1 MFRLQLEPDMLC
13 SDAQDALVSLKPMD
27 GREATD
33 QSDGFAALGLDA
45 ELCAG
50 LLELGFTAPTDIQRE
65 TIPALLAGRDV
76 LGQAATGTGKTAA
89 FALPMLHR
97 LSASPVAHRKVRA
110 LVLAPTRELAVQVS
124 QAITSFSRKGGPR
137 VLAIYGGQ
145 AMHLQLR
152 ALERGVEVV
161 VATPGRAMDHLRR
174 GSLSLDS
181 VEMVVLDEADE
192 MLDMGFAEDIESILS
207 TVPPTR
213 QTALFS
219 ATLPR
224 RILAM
229 ANSRLREPLRVSV
242 LPKEPEA
249 GTLPLVT
256 EQIYVVG
263 RRYKGL
269 ALARILEM
277 EAGKSV
283 IVFCRTRT
291 DVDSLTAGLS
301 ARGES
306 AEAIHGGLSQE
317 QRDRVLGRFREGA
330 LRMLVAT
337 DVAARGLDIDRVSH
351 VVNYDLPTSPEVYV
365 HRIGRT
371 GRAGREGTAITMVD
385 PREQRSIRT
394 LEVHLKRKLSVL
406 PVPSVAE
413 SRAKRLAGLRTI
425 FEAAGPDPGLDTYYA
440 LVDSLQERS
449 SPRDVAAFAL
459 KLLDTRRSGV
469 DDAEVEIPVERV
481 AVGPEQRREPSRKG
495 PSRAFVPRGRDGH
508 AEIENPVKV
517 YVTLGRRDGV
527 RPGDLVGAIANLA
540 GLEGRAIG
548 AISLADSF
556 SLVTVPQRK
565 AEEVIEAL
573 RGATIRGKRVS
584 ARLDR
589 DAAEAAPVYARHTPP
604 PRRASAHTP
613 SPLAKARRLSE
624 CGA

>member
-1 MFRLQLEPDMLC
+1 MFRLQLEPDML
-13 SDAQDALVSLKPMD
+13 SS
-27 GREATD
+27 D

-50 LLELGFTAPTDIQRE
+50 LLELGFLMPTDIQSAA
-65 TIPALLAGRDV
+65 IPALLAGRDV

-97 LSASPVAHRKVRA
+97 LSASPVAHRKVRG
-110 LVLAPTRELAVQVS
+110 LVLVPTRELAVQVS
-124 QAITSFSRKGGPR
+124 QAIASFSRKSGPR
-137 VLAIYGGQ
+137 VLAVYGGQ

-174 GSLSLDS
+174 GSLSLEN
-181 VEMVVLDEADE
+181 VEIVVLDEADE

-207 TVPPTR
+207 TVPATR

-224 RILAM
+224 RIVAI
-229 ANSRLREPLRVSV
+229 ANSHLREPLHLSV
-242 LPKEPEA
+242 TPREPEA
-249 GTLPLVT
+249 GALPLVT

-317 QRDRVLGRFREGA
+317 QRNRVLGRFREGA

-351 VVNYDLPTSPEVYV
+351 VVNYDLPTSPDVYV

-394 LEVHLKRKLSVL
+394 LELHLKRKLSVL
-406 PVPSVAE
+406 PVPSAAD
-413 SRAKRLAGLRTI
+413 SRARRLAGLRTSL
-425 FEAAGPDPGLDTYYA
+425 EAAGQDSDLDSYYA
-440 LVDSLQERS
+440 LVDSLQEQS
-449 SPRDVAAFAL
+449 SPRDVAAVAL
-459 KLLDTRRSGV
+459 KMLDSRSSGAA
-469 DDAEVEIPVERV
+469 DAEVEIPVERI
-481 AVGPEQRREPSRKG
+481 AGGPERRKEPGQNQKG
-495 PSRAFVPRGRDGH
+495 AARAFVPRGREAH
-508 AEIENPVKV
+508 AEIEDPVRL
-517 YVTLGRRDGV
+517 YVALGRRDGV

-540 GLEGRAIG
+540 GVEGRAIG
-548 AISLADSF
+548 AISLAESF

-565 AEEVIEAL
+565 AEGIIEAL

-584 ARLDR
+584 ARIDR
-589 DAAEAAPVYARHTPP
+589 GEAEAAPAPARHAP
-604 PRRASAHTP
+604 PRRASAHPARTTGV
-613 SPLAKARRLSE
+613 AKARRPSE